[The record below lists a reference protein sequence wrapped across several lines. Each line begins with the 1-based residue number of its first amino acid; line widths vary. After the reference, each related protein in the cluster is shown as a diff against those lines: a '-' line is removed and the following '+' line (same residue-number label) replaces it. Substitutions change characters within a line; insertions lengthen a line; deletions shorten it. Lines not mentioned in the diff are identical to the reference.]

1 MFETLQDRLA
11 AAMRKLSKGGQLTET
26 EVNEG
31 LREMRLALLEA
42 DVSLDVARDFIASV
56 KEKAIGANIYAS
68 ITPDQQLTKI
78 VYDEL
83 VEMLGGRDYD
93 PKFHLGTGQTV
104 IMLVGLQGSGKTTTA
119 AKIANRFKSEG
130 RKPLLVADDLTRP
143 AAVEQLKVLG
153 KQIHTDVFHEGG
165 LDPVALA
172 KAGVEQGAKGGN
184 TPVIIDTAGRLAID
198 DALMDELAR
207 VKEATQPDEILLVLD
222 ALTGQDAIETAR
234 RFDERL
240 GITGL
245 VLTKFDGDARGGA
258 ALSMRSVTGKPIRL
272 VGMGEKVDALEYFH
286 PERVAGRI
294 LGRGDVIS
302 LVERVQQTI
311 DSDEAEKL
319 EKKLRK
325 TQRFD
330 LEDFMT
336 AMKQMKRMGS
346 MRQLLGFIP
355 GMRLTDEQ
363 LEAGQLEMRRFEAI
377 ISSMTREER
386 RDPVAVLNGSR
397 RTRIA
402 NGSGTSV
409 TEVNRF
415 ITQFRE
421 MQRMTTGLL
430 RMQNP
435 GGNVSAT
442 KAKPKARKATKKKKS
457 R

>member
-1 MFETLQDRLA
+1 
-11 AAMRKLSKGGQLTET
+11 
-26 EVNEG
+26 
-31 LREMRLALLEA
+31 LEA
-42 DVSLDVARDFIASV
+42 DESLEVARDFIARV
-56 KEKAIGANIYAS
+56 KETAIGANIYSS

-83 VEMLGGRDYD
+83 VEMLGGKDYD
-93 PKFHLGTGQTV
+93 PKFKLGTGQTV

-119 AKIANRFKSEG
+119 AKIAHRFKSEG

-153 KQIHTDVFHEGG
+153 KQVHTDVFHEAGM
-165 LDPVALA
+165 DPVALA
-172 KAGVEQGAKGGN
+172 KAGVEHGRKSGN

-198 DALMDELAR
+198 DALMDELVR
-207 VKEATQPDEILLVLD
+207 VKEATSPDEILLVLD

-240 GITGL
+240 SITGL

-258 ALSMRSVTGKPIRL
+258 ALSMRAVTGKPIRL
-272 VGMGEKVDALEYFH
+272 VGIGEKVDALEYFH

-294 LGRGDVIS
+294 LGRGDVVS
-302 LVERVQQTI
+302 LVERVQATI

-325 TQRFD
+325 TKSFD
-330 LEDFMT
+330 LEDFLM
-336 AMKQMKRMGS
+336 AMRQTKKMGS
-346 MRQLLGFIP
+346 MRQLMSFIP
-355 GMRLTDEQ
+355 GMRLSDEQ
-363 LEAGQLEMRRFEAI
+363 LEAGQVEMKRFEAI
-377 ISSMTREER
+377 VHSMTGEER
-386 RDPVAVLNGSR
+386 RDPAHVLNGSR
-397 RTRIA
+397 RARIA
-402 NGSGTSV
+402 AGSGTSV
-409 TEVNRF
+409 PDVNRF

-430 RMQNP
+430 RMQSP
-435 GGNVSAT
+435 GTNAHPT
-442 KAKPKARKATKKKKS
+442 KASPKARKAKGKKKKS

>member
-1 MFETLQDRLA
+1 
-11 AAMRKLSKGGQLTET
+11 MRKLSKGGQLTET

-42 DVSLDVARDFIASV
+42 DVSLDVARDFIAKV
-56 KEKAIGANIYAS
+56 KETATGANIYAS

-83 VEMLGGRDYD
+83 VEMLGGKGYD
-93 PKFHLGTGQTV
+93 PKFKFGTGQTV

-119 AKIANRFKSEG
+119 AKLANRFKSEG
-130 RKPLLVADDLTRP
+130 RRPLLVADDLTRP

-153 KQIHTDVFHEGG
+153 RQIHTDVFHEDGR
-165 LDPVALA
+165 DPVALA

-272 VGMGEKVDALEYFH
+272 VGTGEKVDALEYFH

-302 LVERVQQTI
+302 LVERVQATI

-330 LEDFMT
+330 LEDFLL
-336 AMKQMKRMGS
+336 AMKQTKKMGS

-355 GMRLTDEQ
+355 GMKLSDEQ
-363 LEAGQLEMRRFEAI
+363 IEAGQHEMRRFEAI
-377 ISSMTREER
+377 VHSMTPGER
-386 RDPVAVLNGSR
+386 RDPQHVLNGSR
-397 RTRIA
+397 RSRIA
-402 NGSGTSV
+402 AGSGV
-409 TEVNRF
+409 TIQDVNRF
-415 ITQFRE
+415 IQQFRE

-430 RMQNP
+430 RMQTP
-435 GGNVSAT
+435 GGNVHAT
-442 KAKPKARKATKKKKS
+442 KAKPKARKAAKKKKS